1 MKTHKQNV
9 GTWRIMRSLQQLCA
23 CTSRLWEDKMRK
35 LQAILLAGTGLV
47 SGLFVAGHACAQEA
61 TPSAQDIIVTGSRVV
76 KNGDNSPTPVTV
88 VTTENLVNLRP
99 TSLTESINTLPVF
112 SGSRGQLSNP
122 GVSGGVSGGN
132 GSAAQLNLR
141 NLGGVRNL
149 VLLDGRR
156 VPPASYTNIVDADV
170 IPQLL
175 VKRVD
180 TVTGGVSAVYGS
192 DAVSGVVNF
201 VTDTKFEGL
210 KVQAQMG
217 VSTYGD
223 NPSQQAALAWG
234 TKFAQGRGHFE
245 VSYEYRN
252 DDGILRRSQ
261 RSWFNRAVVVGNG
274 TTIPYSL
281 ITNGTLAA
289 QPFGG
294 KIISCG
300 TGCALAGQ
308 YFASN
313 GVLSPFV
320 NGTTYS
326 GTTTQ
331 SGGAGGYLDMSLK
344 AAQRSHQIYART
356 DYDFNDNVHGFFT
369 LSGNFKR
376 NLSYGGDLSLANYTL
391 STANAFLPAAYAA
404 QMPGS
409 TFVLSEINTQI
420 ERARYEPKTRQ
431 LMAIAGLEGKLGNY
445 NWNLSYVYGDSRL
458 STTSSNQ
465 VNNQKLSAALDAV
478 NTASGPACYAAT
490 QAATAS
496 AYAGCTPLNL
506 FGPSAAS
513 AAALNYIMDTTTYVA
528 TTRQH
533 DFNASISGSPFST
546 WAGEVTAALSG
557 EWRYQSFIS
566 QSTATPSMY
575 ADCTNLRYNCVATGA
590 RTLLYANTLASNPHV
605 SQSVMELAGEV
616 NVPLLKD
623 APLVKSLGLNAAAR
637 YTKYNTVGTYWT
649 WKLGADWHI
658 VDGLRFRGTISR
670 DIRAPTLNDLFAATS
685 ITMVTNQDL
694 KTGASNLLPSVNVSN
709 SNLTAEIG
717 QTLTAGLVM
726 KPAFLPGFSLAV
738 DYYDIKVSNAITTV
752 QGFQPTIQ
760 QGCNTGGLAVYC
772 GLIQRDSSGA
782 VTAWYVQPINLS
794 KVTTYGLDVEA
805 NYNGSIGNHRLALRG
820 LAAYQPHIRYIQ
832 PGVAVIDQGGV
843 AFGTNGLTA
852 SPSWRLTGTASFN
865 INDNLRVDTIY
876 RWRNGLKLWGDPTV
890 AWAAGQGKV
899 APFGQLGVNLSQ
911 TVNLSSGRK
920 VEMFLNIQNLLNAK
934 PPVAN
939 APGTATSPGGFGGF
953 VVTDDPVGRYFT
965 VGLRAKL

>member
-1 MKTHKQNV
+1 MPK
-9 GTWRIMRSLQQLCA
+9 
-23 CTSRLWEDKMRK
+23 
-35 LQAILLAGTGLV
+35 ILAALMAGTSFVTLV
-47 SGLFVAGHACAQEA
+47 GAAQAQDA
-61 TPSAQDIIVTGSRVV
+61 TPAQDIIVTGSRVV

-88 VTTENLVNLRP
+88 VSTESLSNLRP

-112 SGSRGQLSNP
+112 SGSRGQFSNP

-156 VPPASYTNIVDADV
+156 VPPTSYTNIVDADV

-210 KVQAQMG
+210 KVQAQYG
-217 VSTYGD
+217 LSTYSD
-223 NPSQQAALAWG
+223 DPSMNAAIAWG
-234 TKFAQGRGHFE
+234 SKFAGGRGHFE
-245 VSYEYRN
+245 ISYEYRN
-252 DDGILRRSQ
+252 DDGIMRRSQ
-261 RSWFNRAVVVGNG
+261 RSWYNRAVVVGNG

-281 ITNGTLAA
+281 ITNGTLSA

-313 GVLSPFV
+313 GVLSSFT

-344 AAQRSHQIYART
+344 ASQRSHQVYART
-356 DYDFNDNVHGFFT
+356 DYDFSDNVHGFLT
-369 LSGNFKR
+369 LSGNFKK
-376 NLSYGGDLSLANYTL
+376 NVSYGSDISLANYTL
-391 STANAFLPAAYAA
+391 STGNAFLPSAYAA
-404 QMPGS
+404 QMTGS

-420 ERARYEPKTRQ
+420 ERARFEPQTRQ
-431 LMAIAGLEGKLGNY
+431 LMAIAGLEGKLGEY
-445 NWNLSYVYGDSRL
+445 NWNVSYVYGDSRL
-458 STTSSNQ
+458 STTSYNT

-478 NTASGPACYAAT
+478 STAGGPACYAAT

-496 AYAGCTPLNL
+496 AYANCVPLNL
-506 FGPSAAS
+506 FGPSAS
-513 AAALNYIMDTTTYVA
+513 SQAALNYIMDTTHYVA

-533 DFNASISGSPFST
+533 DINAAISGSPFST

-557 EWRYQSFIS
+557 EWRAQSFIS
-566 QSTATPSMY
+566 QSDATPSMY
-575 ADCTNLRYNCVATGA
+575 ADCTNLRYNCVATGS
-590 RTLLYANTLASNPHV
+590 RTLLYAGTLASNPHV
-605 SQSVMELAGEV
+605 SQSVWEVAGEV

-623 APLVKSLGLNAAAR
+623 VALAKSLAINAAAR

-658 VDGLRFRGTISR
+658 IDGLRFRGTISR
-670 DIRAPTLNDLFAATS
+670 DIRAPTLNDLFSSTA
-685 ITMVTNQDL
+685 ITMVNNQDL
-694 KTGASNLLPSVNVSN
+694 KTGATNLLPSVNVSN
-709 SNLTAEIG
+709 PNLTAEIG
-717 QTLTAGLVM
+717 NTWTAGLVA
-726 KPAFLPGFSLAV
+726 KPSFLPGFSLAV

-760 QGCNTGGLAVYC
+760 QGCNTGGLSIYC
-772 GLIQRDSSGA
+772 NLIQRDSSGN

-794 KVTTYGLDVEA
+794 KITTYGLDVEA
-805 NYNGSIGNHRLALRG
+805 NYVGAIAGHKLALRA

-832 PGVAVIDQGGV
+832 PGVATVDQGGV

-865 INDNLRVDTIY
+865 ITDTLRVDAIY
-876 RWRNGLKLWGDPTV
+876 RWRNAMKLWGDPSV
-890 AWAAGQGKV
+890 IWATGQGTV
-899 APFGQLGVNLSQ
+899 APFGQLGMNISK
-911 TVNLSSGRK
+911 TVTLPHNGKADLFFN
-920 VEMFLNIQNLLNAK
+920 VQNLFNAT
-934 PPVAN
+934 PPAAN
-939 APGTATSPGGFGGF
+939 APGTSTAPGGFGGF
-953 VVTDDPVGRYFT
+953 SVVDDAVGRYFT
-965 VGLRAKL
+965 AGFRAKF